1 MVSSFWKKV
10 VVWKLNHI
18 WRELAASLVVG
29 AHFGHHRL
37 APGEAAWFFNSP
49 AGADEEGRPEPAHVP
64 GDTAS
69 PPAPGAIQIGP
80 ADV

>member
-1 MVSSFWKKV
+1 M
-10 VVWKLNHI
+10 LNVPP
-18 WRELAASLVVG
+18 LAFGARLASR
-29 AHFGHHRL
+29 RL

-49 AGADEEGRPEPAHVP
+49 AGAGEEGRPEPAHVP

-80 ADV
+80 TDV